1 MVRPACKKACC
12 RSTPRCAS
20 CPVLVARARSAA
32 ARRTSLFDEIYGGR
46 PSALPASVTDAL
58 VALSL
63 ARRPRRAR
71 SDALIGDDGGG

>member
-1 MVRPACKKACC
+1 VF
-12 RSTPRCAS
+12 
-20 CPVLVARARSAA
+20 VARARSGA

-71 SDALIGDDGGG
+71 SGALIGDGGRG